1 MHGHLFTEYF
11 LTEGIRA
18 TPEWRESVASADAFE
33 SFRDGLR
40 ERYEGL
46 SLTVDP
52 NEAVTEQELI
62 RPVLEMLG
70 WTDYLPQ
77 QGAARNEDIPDY
89 LLFQDADS
97 KARAAAKG
105 RAEERFSDALVI
117 EESKRFGLPLDAR
130 DTDGGNRSRTAHGQI
145 LRYLSTA
152 ESETDGDLHWG
163 FLTNG
168 GVWRLYDYRA
178 RPRATAYFEAD
189 LGGMLE
195 SGDDDR
201 LRVFYLL
208 FRRDS
213 FVLRDGAVATF
224 LDGALAEGRRYE
236 EQVAQDLS
244 SVVFEK
250 VFPKLV
256 EALADASGESLPDVR
271 HAALIFLYRLF
282 FVLYAEDRGLLPVN
296 DSRYDDY
303 GLRKRVRDDIRDRT
317 RKQDAFSAVV
327 THYYDHLTNLCRIID
342 RGDESIGLPPYNGGL
357 FSEEAAPL
365 LERVRLPDAVV
376 APIMY
381 DLSHAELKGQR
392 RFVNYR
398 DMSVQQLGSIYEHLL
413 EQVPVRDDDGKI
425 AIRPNSYARKDSG
438 SFFTPQEL
446 VDLIVDRTLKPLAAE
461 RLTAFEAKSEAL
473 KSDRRP
479 KPERLAE
486 LHRLDPAEAVLDLKV
501 LDPAMGSGHFLV
513 TAVDFLSDY
522 IAELVE
528 YVPAVPEWL
537 DGEYESPLVRRVEA
551 IREDILRRAGE
562 SDWVID
568 ESLLTDQAIIR
579 RMVLKRCI
587 YGVDKNPLTVEL
599 AKVSLWLH
607 SFTVGAPLSFL
618 DHHLRCGDSLIG
630 MRVWDARDEI
640 RRLGGLSAA
649 SAVAGAE
656 AATAGMQLI
665 EEMSDADVAEVRE
678 SAALFREV
686 EATTATMRGLLD
698 FLCGLRWLT
707 AGMKR
712 RERTEYESPLVDFLE
727 QHSQDAY
734 RLLSL
739 GPGSVDAVSPGSE
752 ETSASEFEALW
763 SDARAV
769 ADRERFL
776 HWEVAFPGVWHGW
789 QDVRP
794 RGGFD
799 AVIGNPPWDRIKL
812 QEVEW
817 FSTRAPGL
825 ALAPTAAARK
835 EGILRLRNQGVPLV
849 DEYDAAKERADRL
862 GQLVRASGDYPLL
875 GGGDINLYSLFV
887 ERAMGLVKPDGFVG
901 LLTPSG
907 IYADKTA
914 ARFFQSVST
923 SGRVGGLFDFEN
935 RKIFFKD
942 VHASFK
948 FCVLVF
954 GGEERR
960 FDETECAF
968 FLHGTDAI
976 KDPERCFPLAPDDFA
991 RVNPNTGTAPVFRT
1005 RRDAEITRRIYER
1018 HPVLVD
1024 RSQREEHRVWP
1035 VRYKTMFH
1043 MANDSDHFR
1052 TAPELQAEGYYPVQ
1066 GNRWKRGNEIY
1077 VPLYEGKMV
1086 QAFDHRAAS
1095 VVVNPENLNRTGQ
1108 TETATLVQHLNPD
1121 WLPTIRFFVDATHSN
1136 VSPGRGYVLTYKR
1149 ITAATN
1155 VRTMIAAMGPHAGY
1169 EVNANNILFPPE
1181 SDMAAYYSVVSCLN
1195 SLPFDYIVRQKIQG
1209 VTLNWF
1215 IVEQL
1220 PVIAPRDYDRLFGD
1234 TTARDL
1240 VRDHV
1245 LRLTYTAHDMTPF
1258 ARDLGYDGPPFTWDE
1273 KERRHL
1279 RARLDALY
1287 FQLYGFDRDDA
1298 DYVLSTFPIV
1308 RREDEAAFGSYRT
1321 RDLVLAYM
1329 NALDAGDTETVVS
1342 V

>member
-1 MHGHLFTEYF
+1 MPGHLFTEYF
-11 LTEGIRA
+11 LTEGIRS
-18 TPEWRESVASADAFE
+18 TPEWRASVASADAFE

-40 ERYEGL
+40 ERYEAL

-77 QGAARNEDIPDY
+77 QGAARNEDIPDH

-105 RAEERFSDALVI
+105 RAEERFSDALVV

-130 DTDGGNRSRTAHGQI
+130 DMDVGNRSRTAHGQI

-213 FVLRDGAVATF
+213 FVLRDGALATF

-303 GLRKRVRDDIRDRT
+303 GLRKRVRDDIRDRI

-342 RGDESIGLPPYNGGL
+342 GGDESIGLPPYNGGL
-357 FSEEAAPL
+357 FAEEAAPL

-413 EQVPVRDDDGKI
+413 EQEPVRDDDGKI
-425 AIRPNSYARKDSG
+425 AVRPNSYARKDSG

-446 VDLIVDRTLKPLAAE
+446 VDLIVDRTLKPLAEE
-461 RLTAFEAKSEAL
+461 RRAAFEARSREL
-473 KSDRRP
+473 KGDRRP
-479 KPERLAE
+479 NLESLAE
-486 LHRLDPAEAVLDLKV
+486 LHKLDPAEAVLDLKV

-537 DGEYESPLVRRVEA
+537 EGEYESPLVRRVEA

-656 AATAGMQLI
+656 AATAGMQRI

-678 SAALFREV
+678 SAALFRGV
-686 EATTATMRGLLD
+686 EHTTATLRGLLD

-727 QHSQDAY
+727 QHSQNAY
-734 RLLSL
+734 ELLAH
-739 GPGSVDAVSPGSE
+739 GPGAVDAVSPGSE

-769 ADRERFL
+769 ADREGFL

-817 FSTRAPGL
+817 FATRAPEL
-825 ALAPTAAARK
+825 ALAPTAAARR
-835 EGILRLRNQGVPLV
+835 EGIRRLRNQGAPLV
-849 DEYDAAKERADRL
+849 DEFDEAKERADKL

-960 FDETECAF
+960 FAETECAF
-968 FLHGTDAI
+968 FLHDTATV

-1005 RRDAEITRRIYER
+1005 RRAAKITRRIYER

-1024 RSQREEHRVWP
+1024 RSGGEERKVWP
-1035 VRYKTMFH
+1035 VRYVRMFD
-1043 MANDSDHFR
+1043 MDNDSHLFR
-1052 TAPELQAEGYYPVQ
+1052 TAAQLELAGYYPVE
-1066 GNRWKRGNEIY
+1066 GNRWKRAGELY
-1077 VPLYEGKMV
+1077 FPLYQGRMIHH
-1086 QAFDHRAAS
+1086 FDHRANS
-1095 VVVNPENLNRTGQ
+1095 VIVNPVSTHNPYLSEGVTQAQHADPEFRP
-1108 TETATLVQHLNPD
+1108 TAPYSVPK
-1121 WLPTIRFFVDATHSN
+1121 FAVDAAMSDDAGWTISY
-1136 VSPGRGYVLTYKR
+1136 RR
-1149 ITAATN
+1149 IARTTD
-1155 VRTMIAAMGPHAGY
+1155 VRTMIATIVPKAGFGDSVFLLMP
-1169 EVNANNILFPPE
+1169 EVGLSAWDASSIVAN
-1181 SDMAAYYSVVSCLN
+1181 LN
-1195 SLPFDYIVRQKIQG
+1195 SLLFDFVTRQKLHG
-1209 VTLNWF
+1209 SNLSWYLL
-1215 IVEQL
+1215 EQL
-1220 PVIAPRDYDRLFGD
+1220 PVIAPDDYDRCFG
-1234 TTARDL
+1234 
-1240 VRDHV
+1240 
-1245 LRLTYTAHDMTPF
+1245 
-1258 ARDLGYDGPPFTWDE
+1258 
-1273 KERRHL
+1273 
-1279 RARLDALY
+1279 
-1287 FQLYGFDRDDA
+1287 RDDGARPRPRPRAAA
-1298 DYVLSTFPIV
+1298 DVHGA
-1308 RREDEAAFGSYRT
+1308 RHG
-1321 RDLVLAYM
+1321 
-1329 NALDAGDTETVVS
+1329 ALRP
-1342 V
+1342 